1 MERDSKGI
9 LLESGTNELEIVEFT
24 IGNEH
29 YGINVIKVREI
40 IALMPPTK
48 LPNSHPSLSGVIHLR
63 GEILPVINL
72 AKVLGYPPREPQAED
87 RYIIT
92 EMNQL
97 KVAFHVHAVS
107 RIHRISWTDIEK
119 PTDLAQGEKGG
130 LVGVIKFPDK
140 MVLLLDFEKI
150 VVDMNPASGIHK
162 GQLKDLGPRQRS
174 TKKIMIAEDSAILRK
189 LLEETLSEAGYSNLY
204 FCRDGKEAWDALE
217 ANQDRIKDFV
227 QLMITDIEMP
237 QMDGLHL
244 TKRVKDHPKL
254 RDMPV
259 VIFSSLISDELR
271 HKGEQVGANAQL
283 SKPDIVNLIKVVD
296 ELVQ

>member
-1 MERDSKGI
+1 MERDARGI

-63 GEILPVINL
+63 GEVLPVINL
-72 AKVLGYPPREPQAED
+72 AKVLGYAERGSQTED

-92 EMNQL
+92 EMNQM
-97 KVAFHVHAVS
+97 KVAFHVHSVS

-150 VVDMNPASGIHK
+150 VVDMNPQSGIHK
-162 GQLKDLGPRQRS
+162 GQLRDLGPRQRS
-174 TKKIMIAEDSAILRK
+174 TKRIMIAEDSAILRK
-189 LLEETLSEAGYSNLY
+189 LLEETLGEAGYSNIT
-204 FCRDGKEAWDALE
+204 FFRDGKEAWDALE
-217 ANQDRIKDFV
+217 ANQEKIKDIV
-227 QLMITDIEMP
+227 QLLITDIEMP

-244 TKRVKDHPKL
+244 TKRVKDNPNLKEL
-254 RDMPV
+254 PV

-271 HKGEQVGANAQL
+271 HKGEQVGADAQL
-283 SKPDIVNLIKVVD
+283 TKPDIVNLIKVVD
-296 ELVQ
+296 ELIQ